1 MEQYTGR
8 SPLSNLRVYALL
20 ELALGKEL
28 TLTLISWTVTQRKNE
43 VELRE
48 MALKNTRNT
57 FLVLFSY
64 IFARYSFD
72 SQIANAN
79 REGVNL
85 FFFLN

>member
-48 MALKNTRNT
+48 MALKNTRT
-57 FLVLFSY
+57 HFY
-64 IFARYSFD
+64 
-72 SQIANAN
+72 
-79 REGVNL
+79 
-85 FFFLN
+85 FFFHTYLQDIPLTRR